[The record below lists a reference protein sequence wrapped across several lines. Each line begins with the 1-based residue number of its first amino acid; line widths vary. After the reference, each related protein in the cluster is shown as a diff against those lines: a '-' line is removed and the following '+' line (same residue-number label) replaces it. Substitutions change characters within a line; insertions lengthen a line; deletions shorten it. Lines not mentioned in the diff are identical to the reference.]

1 MGLEFELKYTATA
14 ESQLAIRQAMAD
26 NPFHTIQMET
36 TYYDSPDGALSQRHY
51 TLRRRLEN
59 GISVCTL
66 KTPAG
71 NLGRGEWEVECDTIE
86 NAIEPLCR
94 LGAPKNLLLLTM
106 NGVAPI
112 CGARFTRQC
121 CTLAL
126 EGCTVEL
133 ALDSGV
139 LTGGSRELPLCEVEV
154 ELKEGDREAAIRF
167 AEDLASAHG
176 LTPQH
181 KSKFR
186 RALDLYRGE

>member
-1 MGLEFELKYTATA
+1 MGIEFELKFTAA
-14 ESQLAIRQAMAD
+14 PEDQLAIRQAMAEYA
-26 NPFHTIQMET
+26 FQTIQMET
-36 TYYDSPDGALSQRHY
+36 TYYDTPKGELSQRHY
-51 TLRRRLEN
+51 TLRRRFEN
-59 GISVCTL
+59 GVSVCTV

-71 NLGRGEWEVECDTIE
+71 ALGRGEWEVECDTIE
-86 NAIEPLCR
+86 NAIEPLCL

-106 NGVAPI
+106 NGVVPI

-126 EGCTVEL
+126 DGCTVEL

-139 LTGGSRELPLCEVEV
+139 LTGGSREIPLCEVEV
-154 ELKEGDREAAIRF
+154 ELKDGDRDAAIRF
-167 AEDLASAHG
+167 AEGLANAYS

-186 RALDLYRGE
+186 RALDLYKGE